1 MKRRL
6 FSCINTKMFFKLVG
20 FQGPRASMS
29 IRKLRPLFVW
39 PVRDAVCANKP
50 PGRAAQK
57 LVRRHNKRTRPVRV
71 GEHRSESCSP
81 CL

>member
-1 MKRRL
+1 MKCRL

-20 FQGPRASMS
+20 FQEPRASMS
-29 IRKLRPLFVW
+29 IGSGGRFLFW

-57 LVRRHNKRTRPVRV
+57 LVTRHNKRTRPVRV
-71 GEHRSESCSP
+71 GEHRFEDCSP